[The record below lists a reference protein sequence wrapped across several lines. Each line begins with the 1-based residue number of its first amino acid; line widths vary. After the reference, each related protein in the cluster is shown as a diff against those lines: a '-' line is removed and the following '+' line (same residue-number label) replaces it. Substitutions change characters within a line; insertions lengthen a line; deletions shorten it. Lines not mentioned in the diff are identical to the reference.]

1 VARDPLANS
10 RSVPDNATDVAF
22 KRLLLTSLVFLASLM
37 ALACQ
42 RAPAG
47 SGSPHGAEPVAAA
60 APVAGHP
67 LPRFTHIVV
76 IVFENKSYDEVVG
89 SPSAPAFNRLARTG
103 ALLTRYYA
111 VAHPS
116 LPNYL
121 ALVSGSTHGVTID
134 CTTCSVRA
142 RNLVD
147 LLEARRR
154 SWKVYA
160 EGLPRSG
167 FPGAQ
172 VGRYVKKHNP
182 FQYFADV
189 AANPRRRQRIVPLS
203 QLRADLAS
211 HRLPSFSLVVPDLC
225 HDMHDCP
232 VATGDRWLRGL
243 LPALLSSGRLA
254 GGVVFVA
261 FDEGPFT
268 DTAGGGGHIP
278 VWAVGPTV
286 RPGARSSA
294 LLTHYSLLRTI
305 EDAWGLSRLGRSAS
319 ARAITGIWR

>member
-1 VARDPLANS
+1 
-10 RSVPDNATDVAF
+10 
-22 KRLLLTSLVFLASLM
+22 
-37 ALACQ
+37 
-42 RAPAG
+42 
-47 SGSPHGAEPVAAA
+47 
-60 APVAGHP
+60 
-67 LPRFTHIVV
+67 VV
-76 IVFENKSYDEVVG
+76 IVFENKSYGQVIG
-89 SPSAPAFNRLARTG
+89 SPSAPTFNRLARTG
-103 ALLTRYYA
+103 ALLTRYYGL
-111 VAHPS
+111 AHPS

-121 ALVSGSTHGVTID
+121 ALVSGSTHGVTTD
-134 CTTCSVRA
+134 CLTCSVRA

-147 LLEARRR
+147 VLEAGGR

-167 FPGAQ
+167 FTGVQ
-172 VGRYVKKHNP
+172 VGRYVKRHNP
-182 FQYFADV
+182 LLYFANV
-189 AANPRRRQRIVPLS
+189 AANPWRRQRIVPLS
-203 QLRADLAS
+203 QLRPDLAA

-232 VATGDRWLRGL
+232 VTTGDRWLRGL
-243 LPALLSSGRLA
+243 LPALLGPGRLG

-261 FDEGPFT
+261 FDEGSVS

-278 VWAVGPTV
+278 VLAVGPAV
-286 RPGARSSA
+286 RPGSRSTA